1 MDRPGTLD
9 TPALVNG
16 YRVYFDGL
24 HEARPRE
31 GKAMRPLRRL
41 FAATFIIA
49 ARMVT
54 ASGTP
59 RRSRV
64 RLMLRHTSLVA
75 VAACL
80 LLVGVIAAA
89 VYFGERPTSFKLAV
103 GPADGEDARLIQ
115 AIADQL
121 MRDRST
127 IRIRPIMKDGPA
139 AAAKAIDSGEADLA
153 VVRRDVAIPRNAQAV
168 AVVRQDVVAAI
179 VPAEGSPARGGV
191 KPKGAKSGKA
201 KRIEKLEDIAGHRIG
216 LVSRDDAPAKVLDV
230 ILKQYEIPQDKVGV
244 VPLDPRDVAASLRAH
259 PVDAIFAIAPV
270 TSQIIG
276 AAIDA
281 SATDKEAPRVLAVG
295 AAAAIENRWPVYESI
310 EIKAGALGGRKPLP
324 EEDLTT
330 IGFSYY
336 LVARKTLSEQKV
348 GNFTKLLFGLRQ
360 SMVAEFPP
368 IAKLAKPATDSDA
381 AVLAHPGAAAYF
393 DGEQK
398 TFFDRYSDHMFWG
411 LMLISGLGS
420 AITWVASYVK
430 ADARLRRLRTLE
442 QLLDV
447 AKQARTVE
455 TTEGLEELRG
465 KVDDILQ
472 RTILQ
477 PKRKDVDEAA
487 LGMFTLALDQA
498 QRAISERQAALTA
511 APRVA
516 LVPRADVTLLSAAK
530 S

>member
-1 MDRPGTLD
+1 
-9 TPALVNG
+9 
-16 YRVYFDGL
+16 
-24 HEARPRE
+24 
-31 GKAMRPLRRL
+31 
-41 FAATFIIA
+41 
-49 ARMVT
+49 
-54 ASGTP
+54 
-59 RRSRV
+59 
-64 RLMLRHTSLVA
+64 
-75 VAACL
+75 
-80 LLVGVIAAA
+80 
-89 VYFGERPTSFKLAV
+89 
-103 GPADGEDARLIQ
+103 
-115 AIADQL
+115 
-121 MRDRST
+121 
-127 IRIRPIMKDGPA
+127 
-139 AAAKAIDSGEADLA
+139 
-153 VVRRDVAIPRNAQAV
+153 
-168 AVVRQDVVAAI
+168 
-179 VPAEGSPARGGV
+179 
-191 KPKGAKSGKA
+191 
-201 KRIEKLEDIAGHRIG
+201 
-216 LVSRDDAPAKVLDV
+216 
-230 ILKQYEIPQDKVGV
+230 
-244 VPLDPRDVAASLRAH
+244 
-259 PVDAIFAIAPV
+259 
-270 TSQIIG
+270 
-276 AAIDA
+276 
-281 SATDKEAPRVLAVG
+281 VLAVG

-368 IAKLAKPATDSDA
+368 IAKLAKPATDNDA

-420 AITWVASYVK
+420 AITWVASYAK

-447 AKQARTVE
+447 AKQARAVE